1 MSEPIF
7 KTLEMND
14 TALSDGI
21 VTIVFDDKCIEKVID
36 AEYDAYLDFQQIL
49 DIAKNNGYAEGV
61 ILLICED
68 AFKGYVYKY
77 DNYCDSKWYRVGIT
91 CGYA

>member
-1 MSEPIF
+1 MSELIF
-7 KTLEMND
+7 KAIDMND

-21 VTIVFDDKCIEKVID
+21 ATIVFDDKCIEKIID
-36 AEYDAYLDFQQIL
+36 AEYDAYLDFQEVL
-49 DIAKNNGYAEGV
+49 DIAKRNGYTEGV

-68 AFKGYVYKY
+68 LLTGSVYKY
-77 DNYCDSKWYRVGIT
+77 DNYCDGKWYRVGTT

>member
-21 VTIVFDDKCIEKVID
+21 ATIVFDDKCIEKVID

-68 AFKGYVYKY
+68 AFKGCVYKY
-77 DNYCDSKWYRVGIT
+77 DNYCDGKWYRVGIT